1 MGYVRNSQYE
11 SNKSLPGTTSDKKI
25 SYSLT
30 SRIMATMAIIH
41 RFKDY
46 LSTLNIS

>member
-1 MGYVRNSQYE
+1 MGYVRNSQYK
-11 SNKSLPGTTSDKKI
+11 SNKSLPGMTNDKKI

>member
-1 MGYVRNSQYE
+1 MGYVRNSQYK
-11 SNKSLPGTTSDKKI
+11 SNKSPPGTSDKKI
-25 SYSLT
+25 SYRLT